1 MLGATAGYAAR
12 IRQLWVSTIM
22 AFGSGVLISALA
34 FELMAEPH
42 QTGGFA
48 ATASGFMAGA
58 IVYTVANLAL
68 ERYGAAYR

>member
-1 MLGATAGYAAR
+1 
-12 IRQLWVSTIM
+12 M

-48 ATASGFMAGA
+48 AIASGFMAGA